1 MNKVF
6 ESTVEYNEDFNEY
19 CITIP
24 DEIIDS
30 VGWEEGDVLEWRL
43 NKDGTILLERIDE
56 DFVNYV
62 GDEENEDE

>member
-6 ESTVEYNEDFNEY
+6 ESTVEYNEDFSEHY
-19 CITIP
+19 VTIP